1 MGVKTTVISQE
12 QLEAQYAFCD
22 KIENYWHRGRTGP
35 PKAYVETYGCQQNEA
50 DSQTLRAC

>member
-22 KIENYWHRGRTGP
+22 KIENYWHQAGRT
-35 PKAYVETYGCQQNEA
+35 PKA
-50 DSQTLRAC
+50 LRGNLRLPAE